1 MVLFGHLIMLFWP
14 HVVAPEIY
22 PARVTAQETYLAFS
36 PLSLL
41 WDGRLAV
48 PIFFV
53 LSGYVLTASVTGARR
68 PLVFPALVAKRYLRL
83 ALPVL
88 ASSVLALLLIPA
100 GLYYLPEVALVTGSR
115 WLETTLPPDFQ
126 PTVAAWLGESL
137 WSTFFAYRESYFNPA
152 LWTLHY
158 EFEGSLLCY
167 LLCRLLPDPRRRALA
182 TLLLLA
188 GCGLAERALPLHL
201 FMAGT
206 LLHDAPQ
213 LIAWRPSPRLGNA
226 AGLLLILGGVVLP
239 RLLAILPGTVAWP
252 FLLRAWLAA
261 ALPFWRGDRFTT
273 AAAMTVA
280 GLCLAP
286 LLRSLLA
293 RPVFRFLGAISFPL
307 YLTHLPVQFS
317 AACFAFLWLAGRMAE
332 TPAALATM
340 AVGATLALA
349 VATLATRLIEQPSLA
364 ASRRAGIWLDRL
376 WRGRIGSSSAGS

>member
-22 PARVTAQETYLAFS
+22 PVRVSAQETYLAFS

-53 LSGYVLTASVTGARR
+53 LSGYVLTAAVAGAGR

-88 ASSVLALLLIPA
+88 ASSLLALLLIPA

-115 WLETTLPPDFQ
+115 WLATTLPPDFQ
-126 PTVAAWLGESL
+126 PTVGAWLGESL
-137 WSTFFAYRESYFNPA
+137 WSTFFDYHDSYFNPA

-167 LLCRLLPDPRRRALA
+167 LLCRLLPDPRRRATA
-182 TLLLLA
+182 SFLLLI
-188 GCGLAERALPLHL
+188 GCGLAERLLPLHL
-201 FMAGT
+201 FMAGA
-206 LLHDAPQ
+206 LLHDLPR
-213 LIAWRPSPRLGNA
+213 LVAWRPSRGLGNA
-226 AGLLLILGGVVLP
+226 AGLLLVLGGVVLP

-252 FLLRAWLAA
+252 FLLRAWLAG
-261 ALPFWRGDRFTT
+261 ALPFWRGDRFST
-273 AAAMTVA
+273 AAVLAVA

-286 LLRSLLA
+286 LLQRLLA

-307 YLTHLPVQFS
+307 YLTHLPILFS

-332 TPAALATM
+332 TPAALLTLAI
-340 AVGATLALA
+340 GGGLALA
-349 VATLATRLIEQPSLA
+349 VAALAARLIERPSLA
-364 ASRRAGIWLDRL
+364 AARRAGAWLDGL
-376 WRGRIGSSSAGS
+376 WRRRIGPSAAGT